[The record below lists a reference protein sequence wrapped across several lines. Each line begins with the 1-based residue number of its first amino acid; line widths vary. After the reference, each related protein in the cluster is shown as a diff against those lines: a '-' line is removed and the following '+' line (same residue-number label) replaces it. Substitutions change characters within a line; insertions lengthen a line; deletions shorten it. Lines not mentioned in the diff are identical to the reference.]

1 MFQSPCCVPG
11 LCSASSDFIC
21 YQQSFQTI
29 LTLKKGESNL
39 ESIEEAI
46 DFVSNRL
53 SVDDLA
59 LPTARLTAADTSNAT
74 PVSQNHF
81 SACASNPSTA
91 NHVVGPKSNGPSD
104 KNEVEVPSE
113 LIAHCVAT
121 LLMIQVKGA
130 LFHSLSHLDY

>member
-1 MFQSPCCVPG
+1 M
-11 LCSASSDFIC
+11 
-21 YQQSFQTI
+21 
-29 LTLKKGESNL
+29 EN
-39 ESIEEAI
+39 IEEAI

-59 LPTARLTAADTSNAT
+59 LPTVRSTAADTSNAT

-81 SACASNPSTA
+81 NACTSNPSTT
-91 NHVVGPKSNGPSD
+91 NYVVGPKSNGPSD
-104 KNEVEVPSE
+104 KTEVEIPSE

-130 LFHSLSHLDY
+130 SFQSSSQLCVLSF